1 MHNAKGYLTC
11 FCSKDLSDVGI
22 LLIFATQKQ
31 IKNKTMNYKDF
42 ELKEYASVNERQW
55 SVSEAFPVLMRKVY
69 LWMTMALALTGF
81 TAYGVAT
88 SPGILQTIYS
98 NPAVMWGLVIAELIL
113 VITVSGAINR
123 LSLSVATLLFIVYSV
138 LNGALLSSVF
148 LVYTASSVATVFFIT
163 AGTFAAMALI
173 GYTTKTDLSSMGKI
187 LLMALIGMIIAT
199 IVNLFVKSTGLELI
213 ISYIGVLVFV
223 GLTAYD
229 SQKIKQMLLQAP
241 NASEGAQKVALLGAL
256 SLYLDFINLFLYLL
270 RIFGRRD

>member
-22 LLIFATQKQ
+22 MLIFAAQKQ
-31 IKNKTMNYKDF
+31 IKNITMNYQDF
-42 ELKEYASVNERQW
+42 ELKEYASANERQW

-69 LWMTMALALTGF
+69 LWMTMALAITGF

-241 NASEGAQKVALLGAL
+241 DASEGAQKVALLGAL

>member
-22 LLIFATQKQ
+22 MLIFAAQKQ
-31 IKNKTMNYKDF
+31 SRKITMNYQDF
-42 ELKEYASVNERQW
+42 ELKEYASANERQW

-69 LWMTMALALTGF
+69 LWMTMALAITGF

-88 SPGILQTIYS
+88 SPGILQTIYA
-98 NPAVMWGLVIAELIL
+98 NPAVMWGIIIAELIL
-113 VITVSGAINR
+113 VVTVSGAINR

-199 IVNLFVKSTGLELI
+199 IVNFFVKSTGLELI

-241 NASEGAQKVALLGAL
+241 DASEGAQKVALLGAL

>member
-1 MHNAKGYLTC
+1 
-11 FCSKDLSDVGI
+11 
-22 LLIFATQKQ
+22 
-31 IKNKTMNYKDF
+31 MNYKDF
-42 ELKEYASVNERQW
+42 ELKEYASANERQW

-69 LWMTMALALTGF
+69 LWMTMALAITGF

-98 NPAVMWGLVIAELIL
+98 NPAVMWGVIIAELIL
-113 VITVSGAINR
+113 VVTVSGAINR

-163 AGTFAAMALI
+163 AGTFAAMALV

-241 NASEGAQKVALLGAL
+241 DASEGAQKVALLGAL